1 MSDRLHS
8 EFEIVDDADDDGLF
22 PYDWQDDL
30 RGEKMDRI
38 SASVAEMFL
47 ALVAWIS
54 VVACALFAVYEIG
67 RVIVNGQ

>member
-1 MSDRLHS
+1 
-8 EFEIVDDADDDGLF
+8 LF

-47 ALVAWIS
+47 AFVAWIS
-54 VVACALFAVYEIG
+54 VVACALFAVYEMG
-67 RVIVNGQ
+67 RVIVHGQ

>member
-8 EFEIVDDADDDGLF
+8 EFEIVDDADDDGLC

-38 SASVAEMFL
+38 SASMAEMFL

-54 VVACALFAVYEIG
+54 VVACALFAFYEIG
-67 RVIVNGQ
+67 RVMVHGQ